1 MELKKWVLMTVITI
15 IAVLGLMACGTGA
28 KFAEASVQN
37 DATEASK
44 KEDNKDGVMT
54 SLYGNHNLSD
64 GDNVYDWVDPDTG
77 VHYLIYSYISYGAGA
92 GGITPRLTRDGH
104 YMVD

>member
-1 MELKKWVLMTVITI
+1 MKKRVLMIVI
-15 IAVLGLMACGTGA
+15 IAIAILGLMACGTDV
-28 KFAEASVQN
+28 KVAEASVQSDVQETNTKGN
-37 DATEASK
+37 D
-44 KEDNKDGVMT
+44 KDGKMT
-54 SLYGNHNLSD
+54 SLYGNHTLSD

-77 VHYLIYSYISYGAGA
+77 VHYLIYSYMSYGAGA

>member
-1 MELKKWVLMTVITI
+1 MKLKKRVLTI
-15 IAVLGLMACGTGA
+15 AMVVVAILGLMACGTGT
-28 KFAEASVQN
+28 KVVEASVQH

-44 KEDNKDGVMT
+44 KEDNNAGVMT
-54 SLYGNHNLSD
+54 SLYENHSLAD

-77 VHYLIYSYISYGAGA
+77 VHYLIYSYMSYGAGA

>member
-1 MELKKWVLMTVITI
+1 MELKKRVSMIVIIVIAI
-15 IAVLGLMACGTGA
+15 IGLMACGNGA
-28 KFAEASVQN
+28 KVAEASVQH

-44 KEDNKDGVMT
+44 QEDNKDGVMT
-54 SLYGNHNLSD
+54 SLYGNHNILD

-77 VHYLIYSYISYGAGA
+77 VHYLIYSYMSYGAGT